1 MAIEAIVSDVDNTL
15 FDFMTMKMES
25 SYYAIEKMI
34 SRGLPI
40 DMVEGKRMLPEIFR
54 NFTWEDPLLFWHVA
68 QWSGIKD
75 QVSLERYTQMGKI
88 AYRKKQVQIM
98 KPYEGVAE
106 TLGALKEK
114 GIQLAILSDAPRLK
128 VFDRLCELEIDQY
141 FENRVVGN
149 DNNDKTKKPSE
160 KAFKNVLSVLQRK
173 SPENVI
179 MVGDHPIRDIR
190 GARNYGFITAWA
202 KYGYHAQKDEDK
214 NSIKTHADYVLEQF
228 SDLQR
233 IVSENT
239 N

>member
-15 FDFMTMKMES
+15 FDFMTMKMDS

-40 DMVEGKRMLPEIFR
+40 DMVEAKRMLPEIFR

-68 QWSGIKD
+68 QWAGIKD
-75 QVSLERYTQMGKI
+75 QVSLERYAQMGKV
-88 AYRKKQVQIM
+88 AYRKKQSQIM

-114 GIQLAILSDAPRLK
+114 EIQLAILSDAPRLK
-128 VFDRLCELEIDQY
+128 VFDRLCELELDPY

-149 DNNDKTKKPSE
+149 ENDDKTKKPSPE
-160 KAFKNVLSVLQRK
+160 AFQNVLGVLGRA
-173 SPENVI
+173 SPANVL
-179 MVGDHPIRDIR
+179 MVGDHPIRDIV
-190 GARNYGFITAWA
+190 GAKNYGFITAWA

-214 NSIKTHADYVLEQF
+214 NSIKTRADYVLEQF

-233 IVSENT
+233 IVNENA
-239 N
+239 